1 MSKNKIT
8 NELLLTTAENLTDEI
23 LFKAANTFLED
34 AIKSIPF
41 SSWITT
47 SVEAYTHFRI
57 LKEQKQLLAF
67 IKEAGNIN
75 HEFIENFFQDKNNT
89 GIGLEILGI
98 LD

>member
-41 SSWITT
+41 SS
-47 SVEAYTHFRI
+47 
-57 LKEQKQLLAF
+57 
-67 IKEAGNIN
+67 
-75 HEFIENFFQDKNNT
+75 
-89 GIGLEILGI
+89 
-98 LD
+98 